1 MALNLPTSVQLA
13 DDDGVL
19 RVTLARPDV
28 RNALSM
34 EMVEALR
41 EVFQYA
47 ETRGD
52 LRALVLRGSGGHF
65 CAGADVKDL
74 ASARARPRVGE
85 ENPVSEV
92 NAAFG
97 HLCDAF
103 ASLSLPTLCV
113 LQGSVLGGGFGLCC
127 AADVALAD
135 DTARFGLPETS
146 LGVVPAQ
153 IAPFLVERLGY
164 AEAKRLALLGGRIDA
179 AEARALGLVHAVF
192 APGEAL
198 EAGLD
203 ATLTRLFACA
213 PQATRATKRLFL
225 RMRTLRPSD
234 HIAYAANVFADAVMG
249 AEGTEGTLAFL
260 QKRSPSWQT
269 RKAKS

>member
-1 MALNLPTSVQLA
+1 MALNLPASVQLA
-13 DDDGVL
+13 DDEGVL

-28 RNALSM
+28 RNALSL
-34 EMVEALR
+34 EMVRALHD
-41 EVFQYA
+41 VFQYA
-47 ETRGD
+47 ETRED
-52 LRALVLRGSGGHF
+52 LRTLVIRGSGGHF

-74 ASARARPRVGE
+74 ASARARPRVDGA
-85 ENPVSEV
+85 NPVAEV

-103 ASLSLPTLCV
+103 ANLSLPTICV

-127 AADVALAD
+127 AADIAIAD
-135 DTARFGLPETS
+135 ETARFGLPETS

-192 APGEAL
+192 APGDAL
-198 EAGLD
+198 EAGVD
-203 ATLTRLFACA
+203 SAIARLFACA

-225 RMRTLRPSD
+225 RMRALRPSD
-234 HIAYAANVFADAVMG
+234 HIVYAADVFAQAVLSPEG
-249 AEGTEGTLAFL
+249 IEGTFAFL

-269 RKAKS
+269 RKAKP